1 MGGFMKNF
9 RFFLVFLFVVF
20 LSLATMAQSPWILQL
35 APGLSQPAPMIWFSA
50 VDSNVCW
57 GIKVS
62 LFDNSRQTPQI
73 IRTTNCGSSWGL
85 LTVPGVA
92 SGLEGTNIAA
102 LDANTAWALMWDR
115 SGETNGGVFKTT
127 DAGIGWTRD
136 TTIFRSQGGQEGI
149 HFFDSNNGVV
159 YGSPRA
165 GYWEIYTTTDGGA
178 HWIRVPSANIPP
190 PQSGDDGLDGQ
201 QITSIGNTLW
211 FCTFLRSVYKT
222 TDRGM
227 TWTVARNVLGSDG
240 VGLVVAFKDEMNG
253 LACSPFNNTGGNRIH
268 KTTDGG
274 ATWTSLPPGSI
285 PATPSAIW
293 LAYDP
298 VSHLY
303 VMTSHHFTEFTTIT
317 TPGSAYSTD
326 DGLSWNQ
333 IDILPHG
340 PAVFTYSGVGWSDGA
355 NDSVYKWDSGVFTSV
370 KEVNKI
376 VDSYNLEQN
385 YPNPFNPSTTIRF
398 QVPNS
403 SFVNLKVY
411 DVLGKEVA
419 TLVNGEKPAGS
430 YEVEFNAV
438 GLPSEVYFYRIQ
450 AGNFVEMKKMLLLK

>member
-1 MGGFMKNF
+1 MKNLK
-9 RFFLVFLFVVF
+9 FFLVFL
-20 LSLATMAQSPWILQL
+20 LTSLMSLATMAQSPWILQR
-35 APGLSQPAPMIWFSA
+35 APGLYQPAPMFWFSA

-62 LFDNSRQTPQI
+62 LLDNSRQTPQI
-73 IRTTNCGSSWGL
+73 IRTTNGGSSWGL
-85 LTVPGVA
+85 VTVPGGA
-92 SGLEGTNIAA
+92 LGLEAANIAA
-102 LDANTAWALMWDR
+102 LDANTAYALMWDR
-115 SGETNGGVFKTT
+115 SGATSGGVFKTT
-127 DAGIGWTRD
+127 DAGIEWTKD
-136 TTIFRSQGGQEGI
+136 TTLFPGSGEGPEAM

-159 YGSPRA
+159 WGGIRG

-190 PQSGDDGLDGQ
+190 PQSGDSGLDGEE
-201 QITSIGNTLW
+201 IASIGNTLW

-240 VGLVVAFKDEMNG
+240 VGLVVAFKDEVNG

-298 VSHLY
+298 VTHLY
-303 VMTSHHFTEFTTIT
+303 AMTSHHFTEFSIPTI
-317 TPGSAYSTD
+317 PGSAYSVD

-333 IDILPHG
+333 IDSLPHG
-340 PAVFTYSGVGWSDGA
+340 PPVFTSSGAGWSDGA
-355 NDSVYKWDSGVFTSV
+355 NDSVYKWIGLLTDV
-370 KEVNKI
+370 KENSITVA
-376 VDSYNLEQN
+376 DFRLSQN
-385 YPNPFNPSTTIRF
+385 YPNPFNPSTKITYS
-398 QVPNS
+398 VPQS
-403 SFVNLKVY
+403 SNVIIKVF
-411 DVLGKEVA
+411 DILGDEIE
-419 TLVNGEKPAGS
+419 TLVNEEKPVGT
-430 YEVEFNAV
+430 YEISWYAV
-438 GLPSEVYFYRIQ
+438 NLPSGVYFYKLQ
-450 AGNFVEMKKMLLLK
+450 AGSFVETKKMILMK